1 MAFQAERLGLAPP
14 AQAMVGLLGVL
25 LADLAKKGMW
35 VKHGNNAINNGE
47 CWLMLVNVDYWLIIP
62 IFTIVYP
69 TIIPIN
75 DRYSPINVGKT
86 MPCLPPM
93 TGNGKFIPP
102 INMVMA
108 GGWFIKLCYPH

>member
-1 MAFQAERLGLAPP
+1 
-14 AQAMVGLLGVL
+14 MV
-25 LADLAKKGMW
+25 KQCHKQ
-35 VKHGNNAINNGE
+35 
-47 CWLMLVNVDYWLIIP
+47 WLMLVNVDYIIVVNYGFMMINIGEYWLIIP

-69 TIIPIN
+69 MLIRID

>member
-1 MAFQAERLGLAPP
+1 M
-14 AQAMVGLLGVL
+14 M
-25 LADLAKKGMW
+25 
-35 VKHGNNAINNGE
+35 INIGE
-47 CWLMLVNVDYWLIIP
+47 YWLIIP

-69 TIIPIN
+69 MLIRID